1 MNEVYLVMF
10 RNRIELKQGLCE
22 VGDRFAHDEEYFPKD
37 IINEQSLLPS
47 QLVQPHKNLNAS
59 LARAQTRPAIQSM

>member
-22 VGDRFAHDEEYFPKD
+22 VGDRFAHDEEYFPK
-37 IINEQSLLPS
+37 ILLTSNLCS
-47 QLVQPHKNLNAS
+47 QANLFS
-59 LARAQTRPAIQSM
+59 PTRI

>member
-10 RNRIELKQGLCE
+10 RNRIELKQGGGGMQNRVSTYLLCE

-47 QLVQPHKNLNAS
+47 QLVQPHKNLNA
-59 LARAQTRPAIQSM
+59 